1 MTSYT
6 VPIPDHLPA
15 VERVLLTEALH
26 ALHAYTESG
35 MASDLYDAKR
45 CVSVLWAWA
54 RDNENPPTE
63 EVEGHGP
70 LCV

>member
-6 VPIPDHLPA
+6 VPIPEHLPA
-15 VERVLLTEALH
+15 VERALLTEALE
-26 ALHAYTESG
+26 ALTAYTASG

-54 RDNENPPTE
+54 RDNETPPTE
-63 EVEGHGP
+63 VVEGHGP